1 MGEVDVEVDS
11 DSVYSCAND
20 INFRF
25 LIEDL
30 PLLTCRVVCL
40 SLLIAVLFTL
50 MSLLLLRLLLF
61 SLLL

>member
-11 DSVYSCAND
+11 DSVYSCASD
-20 INFRF
+20 ISFRF

-30 PLLTCRVVCL
+30 PLLTCKVACL

-50 MSLLLLRLLLF
+50 MSLLLLRLLLL